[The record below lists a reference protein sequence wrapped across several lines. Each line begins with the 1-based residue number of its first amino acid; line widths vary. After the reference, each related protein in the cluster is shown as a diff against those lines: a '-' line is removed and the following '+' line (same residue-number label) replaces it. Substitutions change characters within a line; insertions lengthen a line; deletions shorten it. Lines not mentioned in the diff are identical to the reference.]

1 LTRALVEVTGLRK
14 VFRVRR
20 GLLQTEATE
29 LRAVDGVDLEIF
41 AGETLALVGE
51 SGSGKTTLGR
61 CILRLL
67 EATAGEVRFDGED
80 LFSLS
85 ASRLRRRRRSF
96 QMIFQDP
103 YSSLN
108 PRMSVGKIL
117 AEPLAVHQVVPP
129 GDRATRVGELLE
141 WVGLPE
147 EAAERFPHEFSGG
160 QRQRIG
166 IARALAPEPRFLVA
180 DEPVAALD
188 VSVRAQILNL
198 LAHLQD
204 RFGLTLLFIAHD
216 LAVVEQIAD
225 RVAVLYLGRLVELAP
240 TAELLAA
247 PLHPYAVSLLAAV
260 PVADPSV
267 EYRRAANPGEPASP
281 INPPAGCAYH
291 PRCPSATELCRTQ
304 RPRLLE
310 VEAGHEVACHHPGEL
325 KIESVVAVGNGTF

>member
-1 LTRALVEVTGLRK
+1 MKGTLVEVRGLRK
-14 VFRVRR
+14 VFPVRG
-20 GLLQTEATE
+20 GLLQTEAGE

-41 AGETLALVGE
+41 AGEALALVGE

-103 YSSLN
+103 YGSLN
-108 PRMSVGKIL
+108 PRMRVGKIL
-117 AEPLAVHQVVPP
+117 AEPLTVHQVVAP
-129 GDRATRVGELLE
+129 GDRAARVGELLE
-141 WVGLPE
+141 WVGLPK

-166 IARALAPEPRFLVA
+166 IARALAPEPSFIVA

-198 LAHLQD
+198 LVHLQD

-240 TAELLAA
+240 TAELLSA

-267 EYRRAANPGEPASP
+267 EYRRAAYPGEPASP
-281 INPPAGCAYH
+281 INPPAGCAFH
-291 PRCPSATELCRTQ
+291 PRCPVATELCRKE
-304 RPRLLE
+304 RPALLE

-325 KIESVVAVGNGTF
+325 NIESVVAVGNGTF